1 MKHSFAY
8 FVLFAMVVTTLM
20 ACSKSSFDYLGKTY
34 PPTANPEI
42 FMRDIDIEHDYEVM
56 GKVVAEVPYQK
67 KLQYIQNKVMNLA
80 AQNGADAVLFSDVN
94 IRSTGY
100 TRATGTAGTGGRKGS
115 FGGSAS
121 KVSDSE
127 MKHVEAVLIKYKEK

>member
-1 MKHSFAY
+1 MKHTFAY
-8 FVLFAMVVTTLM
+8 FILLAVVATSFM
-20 ACSKSSFDYLGKTY
+20 ACSKSSFDYLGKSY

-42 FMRDIDIEHDYEVM
+42 FMRDQDIERDYEVM
-56 GKVVAEVPYQK
+56 GKVMAEVPYNK
-67 KLQYIQNKVMNLA
+67 KLKYIQNKVMNLA

-100 TRATGTAGTGGRKGS
+100 KRATGNAGTGGKKGF

-127 MKHVEAVLIKYKEK
+127 LKSVEAVLIKYKD